1 MPIYGPDPIVFEGI
15 SGDRYWYHSPFFFT
29 GVGEIDHRLSGFPVA
44 VFTPRDR
51 DPRESP
57 LVIGIQGMCAPYG
70 WNAFLVPTLTKMGM
84 TVALFDT
91 PLAGERSLAR
101 AFTAD
106 FCHEIQ
112 PLLERGITFDVALLM
127 QIFSCVARDIRL
139 VRDLCCDRYN
149 LHNPQLAL
157 FGVSMGV
164 LQSAFA
170 FTADGIGDRLL
181 GVIGH
186 ANLQTF
192 ARSWS
197 MPGMPEL
204 ASSAIGKITERVLAT
219 FRPDIQPIV
228 PVLRLVRDLKKE
240 NEKSAKY
247 NPMTYIERVKLP
259 RRVRF
264 LLGASDPLV
273 DIVDA
278 KNCAAQFPD
287 GECYIVPGLA
297 HGLYQFG
304 PSFVE
309 HVSYFLGTQL
319 GDWCD

>member
-1 MPIYGPDPIVFEGI
+1 MPIYGPDPIVIEGI
-15 SGDRYWYHSPFFFT
+15 SGDRYWYDNPFSFT
-29 GVGEIDHRLSGFPVA
+29 GIEEIDDRLSGFPVA
-44 VFTPRDR
+44 VFAPRDR
-51 DPRESP
+51 HPRESP
-57 LVIGIQGMCAPYG
+57 LVIGIQGMCAPYN
-70 WNAFLVPTLTKMGM
+70 WNAFLVPTLTQMGM

-101 AFTAD
+101 TFTAD
-106 FCHEIQ
+106 FCDETQ
-112 PLLERGITFDVALLM
+112 PLLQENITFDTELLM

-139 VRDLCCDRYN
+139 VRDLCRDRYN
-149 LHNPQLAL
+149 LNDSRLAL

-192 ARSWS
+192 AQSWS

-204 ASSAIGKITERVLAT
+204 ASSVIGKIAEKVLAT

-228 PVLRLVRDLKKE
+228 PVLRLVKDLKRE
-240 NEKSAKY
+240 TERSAKY
-247 NPMTYIERVKLP
+247 NPMTYVERVQLP

-264 LLGASDPLV
+264 LLGAGDPLV
-273 DIVDA
+273 KIADA
-278 KNCAAQFPD
+278 RDCAAQFPD
-287 GECYIVPGLA
+287 GDCYIVPGLA
-297 HGLYQFG
+297 HGLHQFG

-309 HVSYFLGTQL
+309 HVRYFLRTQL
-319 GDWCD
+319 GDWRD